1 MKISLIFPKPPK
13 EGIFC
18 GTVEGAERYNKE
30 KIDFYGFLPMG
41 ILYLATIL
49 SKNNYDVSILDQFAK
64 GYSNQRTLEWIKHE
78 DPDILGF
85 STITTAGTGITSAT
99 IAKKVKED
107 INPNV
112 KILFGNYHATFNDTR
127 ILKKYPFIDACIR
140 GEGENTM
147 LEIAEKFEKGLFENG
162 QGFEDIRGVTYRDNG
177 RIIRNNDRPLIENID
192 ELPFPDRKL
201 LGDVEYKSEVEGLD
215 IALGKFTTIASS
227 RGCAFKCSFC
237 SSSMFWSKWRPRTP
251 ENIVEELSLLE
262 SQGYQNLL
270 WIDDNFTISK
280 KRLMKL
286 SYLVRK
292 EKIDMDWMAEGRVT
306 QSSRELL
313 TAMKLMG
320 CKILSF
326 GVESGSQRIL
336 DWYNKKINLNQVND
350 AIKNSK
356 KVGIDL
362 ILANFIV
369 GAPIETREEII
380 RTLNLSLKL
389 DIDFPQF
396 HILGIIPGNWIWD
409 QMVKEKKINPDKCWE
424 VGTAVL
430 SIPLSEIMERIR
442 DTHRRFMMRPRYIS
456 RQILKTL
463 SSRYR
468 LKGIMH
474 NVKNID
480 RWDIWNRWKPF
491 WG

>member
-1 MKISLIFPKPPK
+1 LKVSLIFPRPPK
-13 EGIFC
+13 KGTFC
-18 GTVEGAERYNKE
+18 GTVKGAERYNKE
-30 KIDFYGFLPMG
+30 KIEFYGFPPMG
-41 ILYLATIL
+41 ILYLATYL
-49 SKNNYDVSILDQFAK
+49 SENNFDVSILDQFAR
-64 GYSNQRTLEWIKHE
+64 GYSINKTLKWIKRE

-85 STITTAGTGITSAT
+85 STITTAGTGITSAI
-99 IAKKVKED
+99 IAKKVKEE

-112 KILFGNYHATFNDTR
+112 KILFGNYHATFNDYR
-127 ILKKYPFIDACIR
+127 ILKKYSFIDACVR
-140 GEGENTM
+140 GEGEKSL
-147 LEIAEKFEKGLFENG
+147 LEIAEKLEKG
-162 QGFEDIRGVTYRDNG
+162 QGFEDIRGVTYRNNE
-177 RIIRNNDRPLIENID
+177 RIIRNNDRPLIENIN
-192 ELPFPDRKL
+192 ELPFPNRKL
-201 LGDVEYKSEVEGLD
+201 LGNVEYKSEVEGLD
-215 IALGKFTTIASS
+215 IALGKFTSAASS
-227 RGCAFKCSFC
+227 RGCSFKCTFC
-237 SSSMFWSKWRPRTP
+237 SSSKFWNKWRPRSP
-251 ENIVEELSLLE
+251 ENIVQELSILE
-262 SQGYQNLL
+262 NQGYQDLI
-270 WIDDNFTISK
+270 WVDDNFTINK

-286 SYLVRK
+286 SNLVRK
-292 EKIDMDWMAEGRVT
+292 EKIDLNWMAEGRVT

-320 CKILSF
+320 CKILSY

-336 DWYNKKINLNQVND
+336 DYYNKKINLNQVYN

-356 KVGIDL
+356 KVGIDI

-380 RTLNLSLKL
+380 ETLNLSLKL

-409 QMVKEKKINPDKCWE
+409 QMVKEKRIDPDECWE

-430 SIPLSEIMERIR
+430 SIPLSEIMARIR
-442 DTHRRFMMRPRYIS
+442 ATYRKFMQRPSYIS

-463 SSRYR
+463 RSRYR
-468 LKGIMH
+468 LKGLWH
-474 NVKNID
+474 NFKNVK

>member
-1 MKISLIFPKPPK
+1 MKISLIFPRPPK
-13 EGIFC
+13 KGTFC
-18 GTVEGAERYNKE
+18 GTVKGAEQYNKE
-30 KIDFYGFLPMG
+30 KIEFYGFPPMG
-41 ILYLATIL
+41 ILYLATYL
-49 SKNNYDVSILDQFAK
+49 SENNFDVSILDQFAR
-64 GYSNQRTLEWIKHE
+64 GYSIKKTLRWIKRE

-85 STITTAGTGITSAT
+85 STITTAGTGITSAI
-99 IAKKVKED
+99 IAKKVKEE

-127 ILKKYPFIDACIR
+127 ILKKYPFIDACVR
-140 GEGENTM
+140 GEGENTL
-147 LEIAEKFEKGLFENG
+147 LEIAEKFEKG
-162 QGFEDIRGVTYRDNG
+162 QGFEDIRGVTYRNNE
-177 RIIRNNDRPLIENID
+177 RIIRNNDRPLIENLN
-192 ELPFPDRKL
+192 ELPFPNRKL
-201 LGDVEYKSEVEGLD
+201 LGNVEYKSEVEGLD
-215 IALGKFTTIASS
+215 IAPGKFTSAASS
-227 RGCAFKCSFC
+227 RGCAFKCTFC
-237 SSSMFWSKWRPRTP
+237 SSSMFWNKWRPRSP
-251 ENIVEELSLLE
+251 ENIVQELSILE
-262 SQGYQNLL
+262 NQGYQDLI
-270 WIDDNFTISK
+270 WVDDNFTINK

-286 SYLVRK
+286 SNLVRK
-292 EKIDMDWMAEGRVT
+292 EKIDLNWMAEGRVT

-320 CKILSF
+320 CKILSY

-336 DWYNKKINLNQVND
+336 DYYNKKINLNQVYD

-356 KVGIDL
+356 KVGIDI

-380 RTLNLSLKL
+380 ETLNLSLKL

-409 QMVKEKKINPDKCWE
+409 QMVKEKRIDPDECWE

-430 SIPLSEIMERIR
+430 SIPLSEIMARIR
-442 DTHRRFMMRPRYIS
+442 ATHRKFMQRPSYIS

-463 SSRYR
+463 RSRYR
-468 LKGIMH
+468 LKGLWH
-474 NVKNID
+474 NFKNVK

>member
-1 MKISLIFPKPPK
+1 MKVSLIFPRPPK
-13 EGIFC
+13 KGTFC
-18 GTVEGAERYNKE
+18 GTVKGAERYNKE
-30 KIDFYGFLPMG
+30 KIEFYGFPPMG
-41 ILYLATIL
+41 ILYLATYL
-49 SKNNYDVSILDQFAK
+49 SENNFDVSILDQFAR
-64 GYSNQRTLEWIKHE
+64 GYSIKRTLRWIKRE

-85 STITTAGTGITSAT
+85 STITTAGTGITSAI
-99 IAKKVKED
+99 IAKKVKKQ

-127 ILKKYPFIDACIR
+127 ILKKYPFIDACVR
-140 GEGENTM
+140 GEGENTL
-147 LEIAEKFEKGLFENG
+147 LEIAEKFEKG
-162 QGFEDIRGVTYRDNG
+162 QGFEDIRGVTYRNNE
-177 RIIRNNDRPLIENID
+177 RIIRNNDRPLIENLN
-192 ELPFPDRKL
+192 ELPFPNRKL
-201 LGDVEYKSEVEGLD
+201 LGNVEYKSEVEGFD
-215 IALGKFTTIASS
+215 IALGKFTSAASS
-227 RGCAFKCSFC
+227 RGCAFKCTFC
-237 SSSMFWSKWRPRTP
+237 SSSKFWNNWRPRSP
-251 ENIVEELSLLE
+251 ENIVQELSILE
-262 SQGYQNLL
+262 NQGYQDLI
-270 WIDDNFTISK
+270 WVDDNFTINK

-286 SYLVRK
+286 SNLVRK
-292 EKIDMDWMAEGRVT
+292 EKIDLNWMAEGRVT

-320 CKILSF
+320 CKILSY

-336 DWYNKKINLNQVND
+336 DYYNKKINLNQIYD

-356 KVGIDL
+356 KVGIDI

-380 RTLNLSLKL
+380 ETLNLSLKL

-409 QMVKEKKINPDKCWE
+409 QMVKEKRIDPDECWE

-430 SIPLSEIMERIR
+430 SIPLSEIMARIR
-442 DTHRRFMMRPRYIS
+442 ATYRKFMQRPSYIS

-463 SSRYR
+463 RSRYR
-468 LKGIMH
+468 LKGLWH
-474 NVKNID
+474 NFKNVK